1 MPASLKV
8 PTAMRRITE
17 GVDRIDVPAGP
28 LAEAFEQLEAR
39 FPGIKSR
46 VLDDATG
53 DIHPFEQLT
62 GVPYDPEQ
70 VKLYLCGSDAMIK
83 QVTDYAVNERGFDR
97 KDIVHEKFFD

>member
-28 LAEAFEQLEAR
+28 LAEALEQLEAR

-46 VLDDATG
+46 VLDDVTG
-53 DIHPFEQLT
+53 DIHPFVSIFLNDNDVHYLRGLETLVRD
-62 GVPYDPEQ
+62 GDEIVIVPAIAGGE
-70 VKLYLCGSDAMIK
+70 A
-83 QVTDYAVNERGFDR
+83 
-97 KDIVHEKFFD
+97 

>member
-28 LAEAFEQLEAR
+28 LAEALDQLEAR

-53 DIHPFEQLT
+53 DIHPFVSIFLNDNDVHYLRGLETLVHD
-62 GVPYDPEQ
+62 GDEIVIVPAIA
-70 VKLYLCGSDAMIK
+70 GGA
-83 QVTDYAVNERGFDR
+83 A
-97 KDIVHEKFFD
+97 

>member
-53 DIHPFEQLT
+53 DIHPFVSIFLNDNDVHYLRGLET
-62 GVPYDPEQ
+62 MVRDGDEIVIVPAIAGGE
-70 VKLYLCGSDAMIK
+70 A
-83 QVTDYAVNERGFDR
+83 
-97 KDIVHEKFFD
+97 

>member
-28 LAEAFEQLEAR
+28 LAEALEQLEAR

-53 DIHPFEQLT
+53 DIHPFVSIFLNDNDVHYLRGLET
-62 GVPYDPEQ
+62 IVRDGDEIVIVPAIAGGE
-70 VKLYLCGSDAMIK
+70 A
-83 QVTDYAVNERGFDR
+83 
-97 KDIVHEKFFD
+97 

>member
-53 DIHPFEQLT
+53 DIHPFVSIFLNDNDVHYLRGLET
-62 GVPYDPEQ
+62 IVRDGDEIVIVPAIAGGE
-70 VKLYLCGSDAMIK
+70 A
-83 QVTDYAVNERGFDR
+83 
-97 KDIVHEKFFD
+97 